1 MALEVYQNFSLEDY
15 HTFGAKV
22 KAKAFV
28 RVKEYEEVMEAIHF
42 EVLPKM
48 VLGGGSN
55 LLFTR
60 DFEGLIIH
68 NQYDGIEVINT
79 EPNHAIVEI
88 GGGVNWHQLVLWSLD
103 QDLGGLEN
111 LSLIPG
117 TVGAAPIQNIGA
129 YGVELADV
137 FESLDAIDLTTGEE
151 RTFQRDQCNFG
162 YRQSVFKSER
172 KGRDLVT
179 RVRLRLSKNQHSL
192 NISYGGVQKALEAK
206 GIDQPGIKEVSKT
219 IIEIRK
225 SKLPDPSKIGN
236 AGSFFK
242 NPVVS
247 AAFFDRISAGR
258 LEIPHYKVADSMIKI
273 PAAWLIENCGW
284 KGKRIGDAGTY
295 DRHALVLVN
304 YGSATGTELWAL
316 ANQIMEDVRNT
327 FGIQLEPEVN
337 IIAAT

>member
-1 MALEVYQNFSLEDY
+1 MALEVYRNFSLENY

-22 KAKAFV
+22 RARAFV
-28 RVKEYEEVMEAIHF
+28 RVSTYEELLEAIHL
-42 EVLPKM
+42 EVQPKM

-60 DFEGLIIH
+60 DFDGLIIQ
-68 NQYDGIEVINT
+68 NTFDGIKVLHTDKNSAVIEV
-79 EPNHAIVEI
+79 
-88 GGGVNWHQLVLWSLD
+88 GGGVSWHQLVIWCLD

-137 FESLDAIDLTTGEE
+137 FESLDAIDLTTGES
-151 RTFQRDQCNFG
+151 RTFQSKDCKFG
-162 YRQSVFKSER
+162 YRQSIFKSER
-172 KGRDLVT
+172 RGLDLVSK
-179 RVRLRLSKNQHSL
+179 VRLRLTKNNHTL
-192 NISYGGVQKALEAK
+192 NISYGGVQNALEAK
-206 GIDQPGIKEVSKT
+206 GITHPGIKDISDT
-219 IIEIRK
+219 IIEIRQ
-225 SKLPDPSKIGN
+225 SKLPDPAKIGN

-242 NPVVS
+242 NPVIS
-247 AAFFDRISAGR
+247 TSFFNRISTVHS
-258 LEIPHYKVADSMIKI
+258 EIPHYNMADSMIKI

-304 YGSATGTELWAL
+304 HGSATGTELWEL
-316 ANQIMEDVRNT
+316 ANQIMSDVMNT
-327 FGIQLEPEVN
+327 FEIQLEPEVN
-337 IIAAT
+337 IID

>member
-1 MALEVYQNFSLEDY
+1 MALDVYHDFSLEDY

-22 KAKAFV
+22 RAKAFV
-28 RVKEYEEVMEAIHF
+28 RVRERDDVLEAIHM
-42 EVLPKM
+42 EVQPKM

-55 LLFTR
+55 LLFTH

-68 NQYDGIEVINT
+68 NQFDGMEVLYTDESSAVIEV
-79 EPNHAIVEI
+79 
-88 GGGVNWHQLVLWSLD
+88 GGGVTWHELVLWCLD

-137 FESLDAIDLTTGEE
+137 FDSLDAIDLTTGAR
-151 RTFQRDQCNFG
+151 RTFQKGECKFG
-162 YRQSVFKSER
+162 YRQSIFKSER
-172 KGRDLVT
+172 RGLDLVT
-179 RVRLRLSKNQHSL
+179 KVRLRLTKNRHEL
-192 NISYGGVQKALEAK
+192 NISYGGVQNALEVK
-206 GIDQPGIKEVSKT
+206 GITQPGIKDISET
-219 IIEIRK
+219 IIEIRQ
-225 SKLPDPSKIGN
+225 SKLPDPAKIGN

-242 NPVVS
+242 NPVVPTS
-247 AAFFDRISAGR
+247 FFERISTGQV
-258 LEIPHYKVADSMIKI
+258 EIPHYKVADSMIKI

-304 YGSATGTELWAL
+304 HGSATGTELWEL
-316 ANQIMEDVRNT
+316 ANQIMSDVMKT
-327 FGIQLEPEVN
+327 FEIQLEPEVN
-337 IIAAT
+337 IIG